1 MPWSPS
7 FHSSCKS
14 LRNQS
19 SDLLSLQRYE
29 LFLYAARASR
39 NSLQNL
45 RKDFFTKLAQPPC
58 AATEREFWG
67 APRCQGRS
75 PSQRE
80 QTNNKQTTNNPVAA
94 LRIC

>member
-1 MPWSPS
+1 MVSE
-7 FHSSCKS
+7 
-14 LRNQS
+14 
-19 SDLLSLQRYE
+19 LSLHLQE
-29 LFLYAARASR
+29 LAQSIFLSPLLAKVRAFLYAARASR

-45 RKDFFTKLAQPPC
+45 RKDFFTKPAQPLC

-67 APRCQGRS
+67 APRRQGRS

-80 QTNNKQTTNNPVAA
+80 QTNNKQQANNRVAA